1 MPFELKRGFSICF
14 QKDMCVFQVTPPL
27 RIRERAGWSI
37 EPPGCEHS
45 FDALI
50 VHDASMKLEM
60 LQEAVEEFHVHLERE
75 RWHVFRMYDTLP
87 RLHPLSAQLCT
98 QETWSTS
105 KQ

>member
-1 MPFELKRGFSICF
+1 MFPEGHV
-14 QKDMCVFQVTPPL
+14 CVSSHTTSAHT
-27 RIRERAGWSI
+27 R
-37 EPPGCEHS
+37 GCEHS

-60 LQEAVEEFHVHLERE
+60 LQEAVEDLETQKQRE
-75 RWHVFRMYDTLP
+75 RWHVLRMYDTLP

-98 QETWSTS
+98 QETWSTN